1 MKQKNTNTI
10 TFMLGASGSGKSR
23 HVKKEAARTNAFVID
38 PDEIKAKLNKDQPL
52 TKDKNAELHPAA
64 SDIAAKMLEAY
75 FNNTEA
81 FKDNFSCDNVIFDN
95 RGKSPIKVLKRIEKA
110 KEAGLTIKVIYV
122 EVELLNCLLNVFIR
136 NIKSN
141 RSMYLQEVINAYE
154 TMKISV
160 SICRI
165 LHITGTL
172 EMQTVQGYRR
182 IKSKKICN
190 LLKVGK
196 V

>member
-1 MKQKNTNTI
+1 MKQTNTI
-10 TFMLGASGSGKSR
+10 TFMIGASGSGKSA
-23 HVKKEAARTNAFVID
+23 HVAKEAARTNAFVID

-52 TKDKNAELHPAA
+52 TKDVNAELHPAA
-64 SDIAAKMLEAY
+64 SEIAAKMLEAY

-81 FKDNFSCDNVIFDN
+81 FKDTYSCDNVIFDN

-110 KEAGLTIKVIYV
+110 KEAGLAVKVIYV

-136 NIKSN
+136 NLKSN
-141 RSMYLQEVINAYE
+141 RAMYLQEVINAYE
-154 TMKISV
+154 SMQISV
-160 SICRI
+160 AICRM
-165 LHITGTL
+165 LHVTKVI

-182 IKSKKICN
+182 IKSKRICN
-190 LLKVGK
+190 LLKVGR

>member
-1 MKQKNTNTI
+1 MKQTNTI
-10 TFMLGASGSGKSR
+10 TFMIGASGSGKSA
-23 HVKKEAARTNAFVID
+23 HVAKEAARTNAFVID
-38 PDEIKAKLNKDQPL
+38 PDEIKAKLNKDHPL

-64 SDIAAKMLEAY
+64 SEMAANMLESY
-75 FNNTEA
+75 FNNTES

-154 TMKISV
+154 SMKKSV
-160 SICRI
+160 AICKM
-165 LHITGTL
+165 LHVTKII

-182 IKSKKICN
+182 IKSKRICN
-190 LLKVGK
+190 LLKVGR

>member
-1 MKQKNTNTI
+1 MKQTNTI
-10 TFMLGASGSGKSR
+10 TFTIGASGSGKSA
-23 HVKKEAARTNAFVID
+23 HVAKEAARTNAFVID

-52 TKDKNAELHPAA
+52 TKDVNAELHPAA
-64 SDIAAKMLEAY
+64 SEIAAKMLEAY

-81 FKDNFSCDNVIFDN
+81 FKDTYSCDNVIFDN

-110 KEAGLTIKVIYV
+110 KEAGLAVKVIYV

-136 NIKSN
+136 NLKSN
-141 RSMYLQEVINAYE
+141 RAMYLQEVINAYE
-154 TMKISV
+154 SMQISV
-160 SICRI
+160 AICRM
-165 LHITGTL
+165 LHVTKVI

-182 IKSKKICN
+182 IKSKRICN
-190 LLKVGK
+190 LLKVGR

>member
-1 MKQKNTNTI
+1 MKQTNTI
-10 TFMLGASGSGKSR
+10 TFMIGASGSGKSA
-23 HVKKEAARTNAFVID
+23 HVAKEAARTNAFVID

-52 TKDKNAELHPAA
+52 SKDKNAELHPAA
-64 SDIAAKMLEAY
+64 SEIAAKMLESY

-81 FKDNFSCDNVIFDN
+81 FKNTYQCDNVIFDN
-95 RGKSPIKVLKRIEKA
+95 RGKSPKKVQKRIEKA
-110 KEAGLTIKVIYV
+110 KEAELTVKVIYV
-122 EVELLNCLLNVFIR
+122 EVELLNCLINVFIR
-136 NIKSN
+136 NLKSN

-154 TMKISV
+154 SMKKSV
-160 SICRI
+160 AICKM
-165 LHITGTL
+165 LHVTGII

-182 IKSKKICN
+182 IKSKRICN

>member
-1 MKQKNTNTI
+1 MKQTNTI
-10 TFMLGASGSGKSR
+10 TFMIGASGSGKSA
-23 HVKKEAARTNAFVID
+23 HVAKEAARTNAFVID

-81 FKDNFSCDNVIFDN
+81 FKDNYSCDNVIFDN

-110 KEAGLTIKVIYV
+110 KEAGLAVKVIYV

-136 NIKSN
+136 NLKSN
-141 RSMYLQEVINAYE
+141 RAMYLQEVINAYE
-154 TMKISV
+154 SMQISV
-160 SICRI
+160 AICRM
-165 LHITGTL
+165 LHVTKLI
-172 EMQTVQGYRR
+172 EMQTVQGFRR
-182 IKSKKICN
+182 IKSKRICN
-190 LLKVGK
+190 LLKVGR

>member
-1 MKQKNTNTI
+1 MKQTNTI
-10 TFMLGASGSGKSR
+10 TFMIGASGSGKSA
-23 HVKKEAARTNAFVID
+23 HVAKEAARTNAFVID

-52 TKDKNAELHPAA
+52 SKEVNAELHPAA
-64 SDIAAKMLEAY
+64 SEIAAKMLEAY

-81 FKDNFSCDNVIFDN
+81 FKDNYSCDNVIFDN

-110 KEAGLTIKVIYV
+110 KEAGLAVKVIYV

-136 NIKSN
+136 NLKSN

-154 TMKISV
+154 SMQISV
-160 SICRI
+160 AICRM
-165 LHITGTL
+165 LHVTKVI

-182 IKSKKICN
+182 IKSKRICN
-190 LLKVGK
+190 LLKVGR

>member
-1 MKQKNTNTI
+1 MKQTNTI
-10 TFMLGASGSGKSR
+10 TFMIGASGSGKSA
-23 HVKKEAARTNAFVID
+23 HVAKEAARTNAFVID

-52 TKDKNAELHPAA
+52 SKNKNAELHPAA
-64 SDIAAKMLEAY
+64 SEIAAKMLESY

-81 FKDNFSCDNVIFDN
+81 FKNTYQCDNVIFDN
-95 RGKSPIKVLKRIEKA
+95 RGKSPKKVQKRIEKA
-110 KEAGLTIKVIYV
+110 KEAELTVKVIYV

-154 TMKISV
+154 SMKKSV
-160 SICRI
+160 AICKM
-165 LHITGTL
+165 LHVTGII

-190 LLKVGK
+190 LLKVGR

>member
-1 MKQKNTNTI
+1 MKQTNNI
-10 TFMLGASGSGKSR
+10 TFMIGASGSGKSA
-23 HVKKEAARTNAFVID
+23 HVAKEAARTNAFVID

-52 TKDKNAELHPAA
+52 SKDVNAELHPAA
-64 SDIAAKMLEAY
+64 SEIAAKMLESY

-81 FKDNFSCDNVIFDN
+81 FKDTYNCDNVIFDN
-95 RGKSPIKVLKRIEKA
+95 RGKSPKKLQKRIEKA
-110 KEAGLTIKVIYV
+110 TEAGLSIKVIYV

-141 RSMYLQEVINAYE
+141 RAMYLQEVVNAYE
-154 TMKISV
+154 SMQISV
-160 SICRI
+160 KMCKM
-165 LHITGTL
+165 LHVTKMI
-172 EMQTVQGYRR
+172 EMQTVEGFRR
-182 IKSKKICN
+182 IKSKRICN

>member
-1 MKQKNTNTI
+1 MKQTNTI
-10 TFMLGASGSGKSR
+10 TFMIGASGSGKSA
-23 HVKKEAARTNAFVID
+23 HVAKEAAKTNAFVID

-64 SDIAAKMLEAY
+64 SEIAAKMLESY
-75 FNNTEA
+75 FNNTES
-81 FKDNFSCDNVIFDN
+81 FKDNFSCNNVIFDN

-110 KEAGLTIKVIYV
+110 KEAGLTVKVIYV

-141 RSMYLQEVINAYE
+141 RAMYLQEVINAYE
-154 TMKISV
+154 SMQISV
-160 SICRI
+160 AICRM
-165 LHITGTL
+165 LHVTKIID
-172 EMQTVQGYRR
+172 MQKVQGYRR
-182 IKSKKICN
+182 IKSKRICN
-190 LLKVGK
+190 LLKVGR

>member
-1 MKQKNTNTI
+1 MKQTNTI
-10 TFMLGASGSGKSR
+10 TFMIGASGSGKSA
-23 HVKKEAARTNAFVID
+23 HVAKEAAKTNAFVID

-64 SDIAAKMLEAY
+64 SEIAAKMLESY
-75 FNNTEA
+75 FNNTES
-81 FKDNFSCDNVIFDN
+81 FKDNFSCNNVIFDN

-110 KEAGLTIKVIYV
+110 KEAGLTVKVIYV

-141 RSMYLQEVINAYE
+141 RAMYLQEVINAYE
-154 TMKISV
+154 SMQISV
-160 SICRI
+160 AICRM
-165 LHITGTL
+165 LHVTKIID
-172 EMQTVQGYRR
+172 MQTVQGYRR
-182 IKSKKICN
+182 IKSKRICN
-190 LLKVGK
+190 LLKVGR

>member
-1 MKQKNTNTI
+1 MKQTNTI
-10 TFMLGASGSGKSR
+10 TFMIGASGSGKTA
-23 HVKKEAARTNAFVID
+23 HVAKEAARTNAFVID

-81 FKDNFSCDNVIFDN
+81 FKDNYSCDNVIFDN

-110 KEAGLTIKVIYV
+110 KEAGLAVKVIYV

-136 NIKSN
+136 NLKSN
-141 RSMYLQEVINAYE
+141 RAMYLQEVINAYE
-154 TMKISV
+154 SMQISV
-160 SICRI
+160 AICRM
-165 LHITGTL
+165 LHVTKIID
-172 EMQTVQGYRR
+172 MQTVQGYRR
-182 IKSKKICN
+182 IKSKRICN
-190 LLKVGK
+190 LLKVGR